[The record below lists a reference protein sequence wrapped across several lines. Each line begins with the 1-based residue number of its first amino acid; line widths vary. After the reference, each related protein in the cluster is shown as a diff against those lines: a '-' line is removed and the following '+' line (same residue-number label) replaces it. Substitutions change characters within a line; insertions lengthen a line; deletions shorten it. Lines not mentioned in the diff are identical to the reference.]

1 MMSVENYKNKLESMS
16 KEELLHEISN
26 LISDHGVQIQ
36 NKNIELQELKSALA
50 SANLQLQFQIGE
62 VDLNNREIERL
73 TEEKD
78 KYQEKWQTSYMNEL
92 NLQKQV
98 DELKKWLGMKEHY
111 IGLIENR
118 LKQSIKD
125 TAKDIWERAIK
136 DFVGFDEISLK
147 RLKQIITDKGVEVE

>member
-1 MMSVENYKNKLESMS
+1 MSFENYKKELESMS
-16 KEELLHEISN
+16 KEELLQEISN
-26 LISDHGVQIQ
+26 LISDHGIQLQ

-50 SANLQLQFQIGE
+50 RADLQIQFQIEE

-111 IGLIENR
+111 IYLIENR